1 MQEATSSNYSSI
13 WHWKCNKN
21 LSIPVL
27 GYVNLPIHMYKTGT
41 QMLCLQLQE
50 EPKLVWRV
58 DIFKGSLQWIHPSH
72 IHGMSNLSSVKDF
85 TKFLCVKMHFKDQF
99 HWIVIPW
106 SYEEKTQIDL
116 DMLSKFALRTCNI
129 SRVNCFSLKKTV
141 WFPILMSSWISLK
154 RLGASW
160 PGRTV
165 SYNIATTK
173 FKCLVGFCRLFTT
186 TLKSLMGGAVEL
198 P

>member
-58 DIFKGSLQWIHPSH
+58 DIFKGSLQ
-72 IHGMSNLSSVKDF
+72 
-85 TKFLCVKMHFKDQF
+85 
-99 HWIVIPW
+99 
-106 SYEEKTQIDL
+106 
-116 DMLSKFALRTCNI
+116 
-129 SRVNCFSLKKTV
+129 
-141 WFPILMSSWISLK
+141 
-154 RLGASW
+154 
-160 PGRTV
+160 
-165 SYNIATTK
+165 
-173 FKCLVGFCRLFTT
+173 
-186 TLKSLMGGAVEL
+186 
-198 P
+198 